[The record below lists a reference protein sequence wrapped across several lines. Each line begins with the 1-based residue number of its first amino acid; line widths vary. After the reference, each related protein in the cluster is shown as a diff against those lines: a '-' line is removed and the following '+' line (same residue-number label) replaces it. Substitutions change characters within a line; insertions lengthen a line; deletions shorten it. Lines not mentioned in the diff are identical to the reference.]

1 MKISSSLTDKSFEV
15 VVVGAGL
22 AGITAA
28 SLLAQKKRVL
38 VLDKGR
44 QIGGRLADHEIEGA
58 RFDKADNS

>member
-1 MKISSSLTDKSFEV
+1 MKISSNLTDKFFEV

-44 QIGGRLADHEIEGA
+44 QIGGR
-58 RFDKADNS
+58 